1 MLDIRRIVK
10 GTQIIIIVHRWILAG
25 ICLKCTLHMYNMEEH
40 FTIYLRILFPNW
52 KCVNKYSVAYFCPQ
66 STFDFVRSVSVYI
79 LDPK

>member
-1 MLDIRRIVK
+1 MLDIKSFVK
-10 GTQIIIIVHRWILAG
+10 GTQIIG
-25 ICLKCTLHMYNMEEH
+25 TLHLYNMKQH
-40 FTIYLRILFPNW
+40 FTIHLRILFPNW